1 MAFISS
7 YHENKSDK
15 ITLIYMPSFLVGK
28 QLVNYIAFT
37 HSYILALRGILNC
50 YIVNCIMNDDS
61 LLYCSNLIKKVMS
74 DIKETNPS

>member
-50 YIVNCIMNDDS
+50 YIVNCIMNDHS